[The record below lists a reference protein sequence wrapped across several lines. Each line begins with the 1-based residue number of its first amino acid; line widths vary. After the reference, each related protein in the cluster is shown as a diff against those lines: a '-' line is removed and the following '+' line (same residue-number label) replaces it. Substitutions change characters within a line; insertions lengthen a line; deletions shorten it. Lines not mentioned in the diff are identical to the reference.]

1 MSFVPPAATRTAPLY
16 SAGVQDLPPNSVGT
30 EKSLLWWMHPYYRA
44 KWKPWHASWRK
55 LKDRIPANQN
65 ASPADVIARLKE
77 AHCDPDVAVRLAFL
91 EACHKPATPSELAK
105 DNKRQQKLK
114 RKLGQARDDLW
125 KAMLA
130 LSKLTGSKKVRVD
143 RKTDQYRSHVAEA
156 AAELEKALSEMQLIF
171 VTPADIQ
178 LLRKTSKSISAEN
191 LDVLKRLVDMCNHA
205 LEVLLWSRAVEPDPG
220 HELYSLV
227 SYVKACSG
235 APDFPLVT
243 DLLDAVYKAHER
255 WPQTRG
261 AIEKQA
267 ERFSKVH
274 SFQAEGIERSTLER
288 VKSGALRQ
296 ELLACYPE

>member
-1 MSFVPPAATRTAPLY
+1 LY
-16 SAGVQDLPPNSVGT
+16 SAGVQDLPPNSAGT
-30 EKSLLWWMHPYYRA
+30 EKSLLWWGNPYYRA
-44 KWKPWHASWRK
+44 RWKPWHASWRK

-65 ASPADVIARLKE
+65 ASPADVIARLKQ
-77 AHCDPDVAVRLAFL
+77 AQCDPDVAVRLAFL

-114 RKLGQARDDLW
+114 RKLGQARDHLW

-130 LSKLTGSKKVRVD
+130 LAELTGSISKNDNAKKVRAD
-143 RKTDQYRSHVAEA
+143 RKTDSYRSHVLGA
-156 AAELEKALSEMQLIF
+156 AAELETALSEMQLVF
-171 VTPADIQ
+171 VTPVDIR
-178 LLRKTSKSISAEN
+178 LLRKTSESISVEN
-191 LDVLKRLVDMCNHA
+191 LDMLKGLVEMCNHA
-205 LEVLLWSRAVEPDPG
+205 LEVLLWSHAVEPDPG

-255 WPQTRG
+255 WPPTRD

-267 ERFSKVH
+267 ERFSKAH
-274 SFQAEGIERSTLER
+274 SFQAEEIERSTLER

-296 ELLACYPE
+296 ELLAWYPE